1 MASLRCAPCNEP
13 LLALAEIWSRHEF
26 YETDEKLTLSIFDR
40 GADPNQVSVT
50 FQPRKVIHPYWH
62 QDLLIHHAIAV
73 YLYKRR
79 EIACS

>member
-1 MASLRCAPCNEP
+1 MASLRYTPSNEP
-13 LLALAEIWSRHEF
+13 LPFSTEFWSRHEF

-40 GADPNQVSVT
+40 GADPAQVSVT

-62 QDLLIHHAIAV
+62 QDLLIHHAISA

-79 EIACS
+79 EITCP